1 MNMFE
6 QLSEQSAK
14 LAEQQRSA
22 LKQSESFVFSK
33 ILNKNVKITE
43 KTFFYAPGVIKETH
57 QGNVTDVYEDY
68 IELDNNRL
76 ISTKF
81 ISSIE
86 IL

>member
-6 QLSEQSAK
+6 QLSEQSAR

-33 ILNKNVKITE
+33 ILNKNVRIKE
-43 KTFFYAPGVIKETH
+43 KTFGEIITKQEY
-57 QGNVTDVYEDY
+57 QGNVTDVYENY

-76 ISTKF
+76 VSTKF